1 MTAPAFSSSIMRALT
16 LHQSNEEGWRPG
28 SVWHP
33 TKLEELP
40 VPTPDEDQ
48 VRVKVLASGFNH
60 RDVFQR
66 QSLYPGTILSTPS
79 TPSILGADAVGLV
92 LSPSSHPLYQRRV
105 LLCPT
110 VGWLS
115 SPLGPDVP
123 SQPWGILGSVK
134 QTGGRGT
141 FAEYV
146 CVGKEDVVLCPEH
159 LGKDEAAVVPLGGL
173 TAYRAVF
180 TKAGVKEGDNV
191 LITGIGGG
199 VAILAL
205 QFCVA
210 AGANV
215 WVSSS
220 SEEKI
225 KRAVELGATGG
236 VNYKDPSWPKLL
248 PTLLPSSRPYL
259 DAVIDSGGGPI
270 ANQVARVIKDGG
282 IVACYGQTSGKAVEV
297 GMSFVLKNAEMKGST
312 MGSRDEFFK
321 AIAFIAKHK
330 IQPVIDTVLDGLDK
344 AEEGFELLKKGGQF
358 GKVVITIAKD
368 EQSKL

>member
-1 MTAPAFSSSIMRALT
+1 MKALT
-16 LHQSNEEGWRPG
+16 LHSTPG
-28 SVWHP
+28 EFKPGPHLWHP
-33 TKLEELP
+33 TKLEDVA
-40 VPTPDEDQ
+40 VPDLKEGQ
-48 VRVKVLASGFNH
+48 VLVKVLSAGFNH

-66 QSLYPGTILSTPS
+66 QSLYPGTVFSSPS
-79 TPSILGADAVGLV
+79 SPSILGADAVGIV
-92 LSPSSHPLYQRRV
+92 TSPSSHPLHGKRV
-105 LLCPT
+105 LVAPA

-123 SQPWGILGSVK
+123 GEPFGILGSVK

-141 FAEYV
+141 FAEFV
-146 CVGKEDVVLCPEH
+146 AVGADDVAECPEH
-159 LGKDEAAVVPLGGL
+159 LSREEGAAVPLGAL

-180 TKAGVKEGDNV
+180 TKAKVEKGQNV
-191 LITGIGGG
+191 LVTGIGGG

-225 KRAVELGATGG
+225 KRAGALGAKGG
-236 VNYKDPSWPKLL
+236 VDYRDASWPKTLT
-248 PTLLPSSRPYL
+248 TLLPSSRPYL

-270 ANQVARVIKDGG
+270 ANQVTRVIKDGG
-282 IVACYGQTSGKAVEV
+282 IVSCYGQTSGKQIEV
-297 GMSFVLKNAEMKGST
+297 GMGFVLKNAELKGST
-312 MGSRDEFFK
+312 MGSRSEFFS
-321 AIAFIAKHK
+321 AVRFVAEHK
-330 IQPVIDTVLDGLDK
+330 IQPVVDTVLAGLDH

-358 GKVVITIAKD
+358 GKVVINIAKE